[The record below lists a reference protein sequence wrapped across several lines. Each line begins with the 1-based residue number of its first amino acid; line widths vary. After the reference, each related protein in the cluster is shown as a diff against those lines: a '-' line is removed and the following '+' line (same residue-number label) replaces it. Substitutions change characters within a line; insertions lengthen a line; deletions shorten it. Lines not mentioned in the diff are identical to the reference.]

1 MLNDEIAKAI
11 KQLGYVKEEITADS
25 AEQKVSKKLKIRH

>member
-1 MLNDEIAKAI
+1 MLNDEIAKTI

-25 AEQKVSKKLKIRH
+25 AEQKSIQEIKN